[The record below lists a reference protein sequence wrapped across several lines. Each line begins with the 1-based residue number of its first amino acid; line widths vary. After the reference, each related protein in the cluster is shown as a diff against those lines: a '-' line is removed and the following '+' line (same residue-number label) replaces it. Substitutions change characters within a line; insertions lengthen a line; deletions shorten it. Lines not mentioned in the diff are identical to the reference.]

1 VPPADPDQPARAES
15 FARLF
20 EAVPE
25 GVYIGLLGPRDN
37 VTIAANPFLRIM
49 LGHPPGTPE
58 ASLRPFEPDRF
69 TDEGARTAFID
80 RLARDGAVTDYLLR
94 LRRADE
100 SVIWV
105 EVTANATVSEST
117 GQVRIEALMRDVS
130 DRKTLEDQSRDLYHQ
145 LLQAEKM
152 AALGTTISGVAHE
165 LNNPLATI
173 LTWSERLTSRDL
185 EASTRRGIDTILREA
200 ERAARIVRNL
210 LTFARKR
217 HTTRTMVDINQVVR
231 ETLALRAYEQ
241 RVTNISVID
250 ALASG
255 IPSVFADPHQI
266 QQVLLNLVINAEQA
280 MLTSNGR
287 GTLMVR
293 TWQDPDH
300 ESIVLEVN
308 DDGPGVPEDVRT
320 KIFDPFFTTKEVGK
334 GTGLGLTVAYA
345 IVEEHGG
352 RMWLVSEPGGG
363 ASFYVELPVAGGKL
377 RAVAPG
383 ELAGVVAAAAGGDA
397 PGAVDELGSV
407 PDLAAMEEPNHL
419 DWAGI
424 SESVS
429 ESIVA
434 EGAGAARSA
443 AAGGA
448 AAGAARGLRG
458 AQKPAPRVQIVAPV
472 QGTATPRLDSP
483 AVLIVED
490 ETALASAMAESFSD
504 AGFLVDRAGDGEEA
518 MACLEGGQYDVII
531 SDLKMPRMDG
541 IQLFAA
547 LRERHPEMA
556 RRIMFVTGDV
566 IGTDA
571 ERFLADSGCQ
581 WLAKPFRLSEL
592 LRMAKEVMR

>member
-1 VPPADPDQPARAES
+1 MPPADPAKPSRAES
-15 FARLF
+15 FTRLF
-20 EAVPE
+20 EAVHE
-25 GVYIGLLGPRDN
+25 GVYVGLLGPRDN
-37 VTIAANPFLRIM
+37 VTIAANPYLRIM
-49 LGHPPGTPE
+49 LGYPADTPE

-69 TDEGARTAFID
+69 TDEGARTVFID

-94 LRRADE
+94 LRRADNA
-100 SVIWV
+100 VIWA
-105 EVTANATVSEST
+105 EVTASAAVIEAT

-130 DRKTLEDQSRDLYHQ
+130 DRKKLEDQSRDLYHQ

-173 LTWSERLTSRDL
+173 LTWSERLTERDL
-185 EASTRRGIDTILREA
+185 DASTRRGVDTILHEA

-231 ETLALRAYEQ
+231 ETLSLRAYEQ

-287 GTLMVR
+287 GTMMVR
-293 TWQDPDH
+293 TWQDPER

-308 DDGPGVPEDVRT
+308 DDGPGVAEDVRT

-352 RMWLVSEPGGG
+352 RMWLVSELGAG

-377 RAVAPG
+377 KAIAPG
-383 ELAGVVAAAAGGDA
+383 ELEGAGAAD
-397 PGAVDELGSV
+397 GAV
-407 PDLAAMEEPNHL
+407 PDLAAMEEP
-419 DWAGI
+419 
-424 SESVS
+424 VS
-429 ESIVA
+429 ARWTGSGVA
-434 EGAGAARSA
+434 GAGGPVSSRKPTPRVHLVPSP
-443 AAGGA
+443 A
-448 AAGAARGLRG
+448 AAGAA
-458 AQKPAPRVQIVAPV
+458 
-472 QGTATPRLDSP
+472 RLDSP

-490 ETALASAMAESFSD
+490 EAALASAMAEAFGD

-518 MACLEGGQYDVII
+518 MARLDGGQYDLII

-541 IQLFAA
+541 IQLLGA
-547 LRERHPEMA
+547 LRAQHPEMA
-556 RRIMFVTGDV
+556 ERIMFVTGDV
-566 IGTDA
+566 IGSDA
-571 ERFLADSGCQ
+571 ERFLADSRCR

-592 LRMAKEVMR
+592 LRIAKEVMS